1 MKRNIL
7 IIINFIG
14 IITLNAQSFSLSAIL
29 DSISAQNPMLK
40 MYEAEARSMDEA
52 AKGAYSWMPP
62 ELSGGFFMTPYNPT
76 RWRSSDEGMPGMG
89 SLMVSA
95 QQMFPN
101 RKRQNAEATY
111 MEAMSSVPLENRK
124 ATRNQLFAE
133 AKRNYYEWLIIQ
145 KKGRVLSDNEQ
156 ILEFMLQ
163 SAELRYRNG
172 LEKISAYYKAKAA
185 LGSLEN
191 MQLMLESESEQK
203 RFIINTLMNREK
215 TAPLP
220 LDTIFTLRDFS
231 NWTFMDTTF
240 TTNRSDLR
248 AIDKS
253 IIVNQLKLKTEEAK
267 LLPEFGIRYDNM
279 FPFGGQPMQFS
290 LMGMVRIPFTAWS
303 SKMTKA
309 NVQSIRWQNEALAQ
323 QKQAALNES
332 AGMAYRMQSEM
343 NYQRKQLDVLEN
355 NIIPALRRNLQTT
368 QLAYEQ
374 NTEELSVLFDAW
386 ETLNMTQLDYFDK
399 LQKLLLLQ
407 TQLEEVLEIR

>member
-1 MKRNIL
+1 MKK
-7 IIINFIG
+7 IIIIEILLLFTSG
-14 IITLNAQSFSLSAIL
+14 LFAQPLGLTAIL

-62 ELSGGFFMTPYNPT
+62 ELSGGFLMMPYNPN
-76 RWRSSDEGMPGMG
+76 RWSKSEEGMPGMG
-89 SLMVSA
+89 SFMVSA
-95 QQMFPN
+95 QQIFPN

-145 KKGRVLSDNEQ
+145 KKLRVLADNEQ

-191 MQLMLESESEQK
+191 QQLMLESESEQK
-203 RFIINTLMNREK
+203 RFLINTLMNRNK
-215 TAPLP
+215 LAPLP
-220 LDTIFTLRDFS
+220 LDTTYTLRDFS
-231 NWTFMDTTF
+231 NWNFTDTSF
-240 TTNRSDLR
+240 TANRSDLR
-248 AIDKS
+248 AIDRS
-253 IIVNQLKLKTEEAK
+253 ILVNQLKEKAEEAK

-279 FPFGGQPMQFS
+279 FAFGGQPMQFS
-290 LMGMVRIPFTAWS
+290 LMGMVRIPLASWS

-309 NVQSIRWQNEALAQ
+309 NVQSIRWQNEVLAQ
-323 QKQAALNES
+323 QKQAVLNEA
-332 AGMAYRMQSEM
+332 AGMAYGMQSEM
-343 NYQRKQLDVLEN
+343 TYQRKQLNVLES

-374 NTEELSVLFDAW
+374 NTETLFMLFDAW

-407 TQLEEVLEIR
+407 TQLEAILEIR

>member
-1 MKRNIL
+1 MKK
-7 IIINFIG
+7 IIING
-14 IITLNAQSFSLSAIL
+14 IILLFTSGLFAQPLSLPAIL
-29 DSISAQNPMLK
+29 DSIRANNPMLK

-62 ELSGGFFMTPYNPT
+62 ELSGGFLMMPYNPD
-76 RWRSSDEGMPGMG
+76 RWSKSEEGMPGMG
-89 SLMVSA
+89 SFMVSA

-145 KKGRVLSDNEQ
+145 KKLRVLADNEQ

-191 MQLMLESESEQK
+191 QQLMLESESEQK
-203 RFIINTLMNREK
+203 RFLINTLMNRNK
-215 TAPLP
+215 LAPLP
-220 LDTIFTLRDFS
+220 LDTTYTLRDYS
-231 NWTFMDTTF
+231 NRNFTDTSF
-240 TTNRSDLR
+240 TANRSDLR
-248 AIDKS
+248 AIDRS
-253 IIVNQLKLKTEEAK
+253 ILVNQLKEKAEEAK

-279 FPFGGQPMQFS
+279 FAFGGQPMQFS
-290 LMGMVRIPFTAWS
+290 LMGMVRIPFASWS

-309 NVQSIRWQNEALAQ
+309 NVQSIRWQNEVLAQ
-323 QKQAALNES
+323 QKQAALNEA
-332 AGMAYRMQSEM
+332 AGMAYGMQSEM
-343 NYQRKQLDVLEN
+343 TYQRKQLNVLES
-355 NIIPALRRNLQTT
+355 NIIPALRRNFQTT

-374 NTEELSVLFDAW
+374 NTETLFMLFDAW
-386 ETLNMTQLDYFDK
+386 ETLNMTQLDYLDK

-407 TQLEEVLEIR
+407 TQLEAILEIR